1 MSSIW
6 LVEVDE
12 EGRDDDE
19 EDVGE
24 GVDKLCN
31 VGGEGVV
38 VLAPVHGA
46 GAPGGMLPVEER
58 HRKHQGKIIFCLKN
72 LL

>member
-1 MSSIW
+1 MN
-6 LVEVDE
+6 E

-31 VGGEGVV
+31 IRREGVV
-38 VLAPVHGA
+38 VLT
-46 GAPGGMLPVEER
+46 PG
-58 HRKHQGKIIFCLKN
+58 QQ
-72 LL
+72 

>member
-1 MSSIW
+1 MN
-6 LVEVDE
+6 E

-31 VGGEGVV
+31 IRREGVV
-38 VLAPVHGA
+38 VLTPVDRT
-46 GAPGGMLPVEER
+46 GAPLSVDPL
-58 HRKHQGKIIFCLKN
+58 QGVHPPGYQLGTGDAASSGWSFWG
-72 LL
+72 

>member
-1 MSSIW
+1 MPGIG
-6 LVEVDE
+6 LVEMNE

-31 VGGEGVV
+31 IRREGVV
-38 VLAPVHGA
+38 VLTPVHRA
-46 GAPGGMLPVEER
+46 GAPGSMRPVKEW
-58 HRKHQGKIIFCLKN
+58 HFNSYC
-72 LL
+72 